1 MDFDSPYL
9 QERLEKAN
17 ALRAAGIPPWA
28 GAFEVTHLAA
38 KALTEHEALAADG
51 RSAAPVRVAGRLA
64 AMRVQG
70 KAGFC
75 HIADSSGR
83 LQLYMKQDLLGEQTY
98 QGLVKRLDLGDWIG
112 VEGTVFR
119 TRTGEITVEAAKV
132 TLLAKALLPPPDK
145 WSGLKDVEIRYRQR
159 YLDLLSNP
167 EIRQDFARRSR
178 ILARLRAFLQERG
191 FLEVETPIL
200 QTLAGGAAAR
210 PFITHHNALDMQ
222 LYLRIAPELHLKRL
236 LVGGFD
242 KVFEI
247 ARNFRNEG
255 MSVKHN
261 PEFTMIEVYEA
272 FADGE
277 AMLRLTE
284 AMVADLAHNALGKST
299 ISYQGTEIDLTP
311 PFKRLGMAQAV
322 REIGG
327 VDLDSIE
334 PAKLDRLLAEAGIDA
349 KRRPGLS
356 RGQRLEAI
364 FSLLVEPKLIQPTF
378 ITDYPLE
385 ISPLA
390 KRLEG
395 SDDLADRFELFI
407 YGREIANGFSELND
421 PIDQYQRFQQQI
433 QARAA
438 GDDEAHQMDEDF
450 VTALLHGMP
459 PAGGLGLGLDRLIML
474 LNDAASIRDVILFPH
489 MRPKEGAAEAKPE

>member
-1 MDFDSPYL
+1 MEFDSPYL
-9 QERLEKAN
+9 QERLEKVK
-17 ALRAAGIPPWA
+17 ALQAEGVVAWA
-28 GAFEVTHLAA
+28 GAFDVTHLAS
-38 KALTEHEALAADG
+38 KVLEAYADLG
-51 RSAAPVRVAGRLA
+51 AEARGEQSIRVAGRLA
-64 AMRVQG
+64 TMRVQG

-83 LQLYMKQDLLGEQTY
+83 LQLYLKQDLLGEKTY

-112 VEGTVFR
+112 VEGVVFR
-119 TRTGEITVEAAKV
+119 TRTGEITVEV
-132 TLLAKALLPPPDK
+132 RSITLLSKALLPPPDK
-145 WSGLKDVEIRYRQR
+145 WSGLKDIEIRYRQR
-159 YLDLLSNP
+159 YLDLMSNP

-210 PFITHHNALDMQ
+210 PFVTHHNTLDMQ

-242 KVFEI
+242 RVFEI

-255 MSVKHN
+255 MSIKHN
-261 PEFTMIEVYEA
+261 PEFTMIEVYQA

-277 AMLRLTE
+277 AMLQLTE
-284 AMVADLAHNALGKST
+284 AMVADLAQHALGAT
-299 ISYQGTEIDLTP
+299 TLNYQGTELNLTP
-311 PFKRLGMAQAV
+311 PFRRLSMAQAV
-322 REIGG
+322 SEIGG
-327 VDLDSIE
+327 VDLATIA
-334 PAKLDRLLAEAGIDA
+334 PAALDKLLAEAGFDA
-349 KRRPGLS
+349 KRRPGMS

-390 KRLEG
+390 KRLPG

-407 YGREIANGFSELND
+407 FGREIANGFSELND
-421 PIDQYQRFQQQI
+421 PLDQYQRFQQQI
-433 QARAA
+433 DARAA
-438 GDDEAHQMDEDF
+438 GDEEAHQMDEDF

-474 LNDAASIRDVILFPH
+474 LNNAASIRDVILFPH
-489 MRPKEGAAEAKPE
+489 MRPKDNATEQEPT